1 MCNKMEI
8 YTTNT
13 QEDGE
18 FGTAKRIVIKSF
30 RQVSIFGDN
39 YTKIV
44 HRHSPV
50 SFSIEKI
57 GDDVDPDEN
66 VQVVDGPRAEE
77 IITQMI
83 ELEKSKGSTFV
94 WNGAHFENQAD
105 VKILKDTPHKGYWD
119 PLVRDPVEPEADR
132 RKRHRRKEDKKLQ
145 PWEEYDE
152 KKRQEDE
159 ARNRLHEGTVVYV
172 VKQEGDSLDNAYY
185 QAYRPD
191 GTIDE
196 NYELPVGTGF
206 WIVPSDDPEYKGYVF
221 DVCGRKWPLK
231 ILPDERKNKDE

>member
-1 MCNKMEI
+1 MEI

-13 QEDGE
+13 QKDGE

-30 RQVSIFGDN
+30 RQVSIFGSN

-44 HRHSPV
+44 HMHSPV

-77 IITQMI
+77 IIIKMI

-94 WNGAHFENQAD
+94 WSGAHFENAAD
-105 VKILKDTPHKGYWD
+105 VNILKDTPHKGYWD
-119 PLVRDPVEPEADR
+119 PLMRDPIESEDER
-132 RKRHRRKEDKKLQ
+132 RKRNQ
-145 PWEEYDE
+145 S
-152 KKRQEDE
+152 Q
-159 ARNRLHEGTVVYV
+159 VYV
-172 VKQEGDSLDNAYY
+172 VMHEGESLSNAYY

-206 WIVPSDDPEYKGYVF
+206 WIVPSEDPKYKGFVF
-221 DVCGRKWPLK
+221 DVCSRKWPLK
-231 ILPDERKNKDE
+231 ILPKEEK

>member
-1 MCNKMEI
+1 MKI

-44 HRHSPV
+44 HMHSPV

-57 GDDVDPDEN
+57 GDDVDLDEN

-77 IITQMI
+77 IIIQMI

-94 WNGAHFENQAD
+94 WSGAHFENAAD
-105 VKILKDTPHKGYWD
+105 ANILKDTPHKGYWD

-132 RKRHRRKEDKKLQ
+132 RKRQRRKEDKKLQ
-145 PWEEYDE
+145 PWEEWDE
-152 KKRQEDE
+152 KKRQEE
-159 ARNRLHEGTVVYV
+159 EEELKRLHKDSVVYV
-172 VKQEGDSLDNAYY
+172 VNYEGDSLSKAFY

-191 GTIDE
+191 GTVDE

-206 WIVPSDDPEYKGYVF
+206 WIVPSDDPEYKDYVF
-221 DVCGRKWPLK
+221 DVCGRKWPYK
-231 ILPDERKNKDE
+231 VIPRENEDEIK

>member
-1 MCNKMEI
+1 MEI

-13 QEDGE
+13 QKDGE

-30 RQVSIFGDN
+30 RQVSIFGDG

-44 HRHSPV
+44 HMHSPV

-94 WNGAHFENQAD
+94 WSGAHFENAAD
-105 VKILKDTPHKGYWD
+105 VNILKDTPHKGYWD
-119 PLVRDPVEPEADR
+119 PLMRDPVEPEADR

-145 PWEEYDE
+145 PWEEWDE

-159 ARNRLHEGTVVYV
+159 KLKQLINGSVVYV
-172 VKQEGDSLDNAYY
+172 VKYEGDSLSDAFY
-185 QAYRPD
+185 QAYKPD
-191 GTIDE
+191 GTKDD
-196 NYELPVGTGF
+196 NYPLPYPDGTGF
-206 WIVPSDDPEYKGYVF
+206 WIVPSDDPEYKDYVF
-221 DVCGRKWPLK
+221 DVCGRKWPYK
-231 ILPDERKNKDE
+231 VIPRENEEEK

>member
-1 MCNKMEI
+1 MKI

-30 RQVSIFGDN
+30 RQVSIFGSN

-44 HRHSPV
+44 HMHSPV

-77 IITQMI
+77 IITKMI

-94 WNGAHFENQAD
+94 WSGAHFENAAD
-105 VKILKDTPHKGYWD
+105 VNILKDTPHKGYWD
-119 PLVRDPVEPEADR
+119 PLMRDPIES
-132 RKRHRRKEDKKLQ
+132 
-145 PWEEYDE
+145 
-152 KKRQEDE
+152 EDE
-159 ARNRLHEGTVVYV
+159 RRRRNQSQVYV
-172 VKQEGDSLDNAYY
+172 VMHEGESLSNAYY
-185 QAYRPD
+185 QAYRSD

-206 WIVPSDDPEYKGYVF
+206 WTIPSEDPKYKGFVF
-221 DVCGRKWPLK
+221 DVCSRKWPLK
-231 ILPDERKNKDE
+231 ILPKERKNENE

>member
-1 MCNKMEI
+1 MEI

-13 QEDGE
+13 QKDGE

-30 RQVSIFGDN
+30 RQVSIFGDG

-44 HRHSPV
+44 HMHSPV

-77 IITQMI
+77 IIIKMI

-94 WNGAHFENQAD
+94 WSGAHFENAAD
-105 VKILKDTPHKGYWD
+105 VNILKDTPHKGYWD
-119 PLVRDPVEPEADR
+119 PLMRDPIESEDER
-132 RKRHRRKEDKKLQ
+132 RKRNQ
-145 PWEEYDE
+145 S
-152 KKRQEDE
+152 Q
-159 ARNRLHEGTVVYV
+159 VYV
-172 VKQEGDSLDNAYY
+172 VMHEGESLSNAYY

-206 WIVPSDDPEYKGYVF
+206 WIVPSEDPKYKGFVF
-221 DVCGRKWPLK
+221 DVCSRKWPLK
-231 ILPDERKNKDE
+231 ILPKEEK

>member
-1 MCNKMEI
+1 MYIIDKISGYTTLSKSHLKGSIKMKI
-8 YTTNT
+8 IVTNT

-44 HRHSPV
+44 HMHSPV

-77 IITQMI
+77 IIAKMI

-94 WNGAHFENQAD
+94 WSGARFENAVD
-105 VKILKDTPHKGYWD
+105 ENIPRDTPNNGYRD
-119 PLVRDPVEPEADR
+119 PLMQDPVEPEADR
-132 RKRHRRKEDKKLQ
+132 RKRHRRKD
-145 PWEEYDE
+145 
-152 KKRQEDE
+152 
-159 ARNRLHEGTVVYV
+159 RL
-172 VKQEGDSLDNAYY
+172 K
-185 QAYRPD
+185 
-191 GTIDE
+191 
-196 NYELPVGTGF
+196 
-206 WIVPSDDPEYKGYVF
+206 
-221 DVCGRKWPLK
+221 
-231 ILPDERKNKDE
+231 